1 MYIKWHVQTGQI
13 RMSVLKQL
21 VKLEA
26 SKIFIKLVIE
36 LQSKSV
42 GSPDALITELIFILG
57 QLSQKGND
65 KTENNIIPIIIT
77 IIIYI

>member
-1 MYIKWHVQTGQI
+1 MYIKSHVQTGQI

-42 GSPDALITELIFILG
+42 GSPDALITELLFILG

-77 IIIYI
+77 IIIYT